1 MQQAG
6 GPENVDKTQ
15 FQYPGPRPRSRE
27 TALTMLAD
35 GAEATVR
42 SRRPASIE
50 ELERIVAESIQNR
63 ILSGQLDEC
72 PLTLADLAAIRRA
85 FVDVLRGLHH
95 PRVAYPGD
103 TVAAS
108 GTPAATA
115 VPPAPVG
122 SDGATAPVPEML
134 PLGGAAPASSNGASD
149 ENQEEPSEPIG
160 EPANGNQPA
169 F

>member
-6 GPENVDKTQ
+6 GPDKVDKTQ

-42 SRRPASIE
+42 SRRPASVE
-50 ELERIVAESIQNR
+50 ELDQIVGESIQSR
-63 ILSGQLDEC
+63 VLSGQLDEC

-95 PRVAYPGD
+95 PRVAYPGE
-103 TVAAS
+103 AAS
-108 GTPAATA
+108 CR
-115 VPPAPVG
+115 V
-122 SDGATAPVPEML
+122 
-134 PLGGAAPASSNGASD
+134 GGARRRVDP
-149 ENQEEPSEPIG
+149 EPRTAEPG
-160 EPANGNQPA
+160 CAACER
-169 F
+169 